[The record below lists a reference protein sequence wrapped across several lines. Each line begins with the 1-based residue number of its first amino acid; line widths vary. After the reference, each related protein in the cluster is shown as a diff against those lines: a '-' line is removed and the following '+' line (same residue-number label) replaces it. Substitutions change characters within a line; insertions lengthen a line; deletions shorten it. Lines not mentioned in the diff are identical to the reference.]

1 MGRPGVLGDGDK
13 RSDLECGPR
22 AKKAWG
28 HGTVGW
34 GGCGGDDTV
43 ERLPIVSGQQT
54 HLSGGFT
61 SSKLPHM
68 HVCVCTHTHTHTGAS
83 HTWVHHTHMR
93 THPETHEKHRYTH
106 DRHRETHLQHRYTE
120 GHTHSSHLEDT
131 GTLSPSPTQPL
142 SDNPFCPSLSR
153 PGPPAPPGR
162 ARPGAGVT
170 EAEPKGPPAAQPQP
184 HPDHTL

>member
-1 MGRPGVLGDGDK
+1 MAGRTKTRSPQRRGWGAPERLRFSQLPLVTDGRAVNPGRREVGRPGVLGDGDK

-68 HVCVCTHTHTHTGAS
+68 HVCVCTHTHTHTR
-83 HTWVHHTHMR
+83 VHHTHGCI
-93 THPETHEKHRYTH
+93 THTCVHTQRHMKSTDIHTTDTERHTCNTDTQKDTHR
-106 DRHRETHLQHRYTE
+106 L
-120 GHTHSSHLEDT
+120 SS
-131 GTLSPSPTQPL
+131 SS
-142 SDNPFCPSLSR
+142 SSK
-153 PGPPAPPGR
+153 A
-162 ARPGAGVT
+162 
-170 EAEPKGPPAAQPQP
+170 
-184 HPDHTL
+184 